1 MSARLD
7 LTKLRQIARA
17 ADHGGRPWFW
27 HASEAADKG
36 GYPQQVIREGDVAL
50 IATTYDEPDNRAIT
64 PEYIAAFDPPTVLAL
79 LDLARKGLRD

>member
-17 ADHGGRPWFW
+17 ADRDGHPWFW
-27 HASEAADKG
+27 HASEAVDKG
-36 GYPQQVIREGDVAL
+36 GYPQQVMREGDVAL
-50 IATTYDEPDNRAIT
+50 IATTYDEPYNRAIT